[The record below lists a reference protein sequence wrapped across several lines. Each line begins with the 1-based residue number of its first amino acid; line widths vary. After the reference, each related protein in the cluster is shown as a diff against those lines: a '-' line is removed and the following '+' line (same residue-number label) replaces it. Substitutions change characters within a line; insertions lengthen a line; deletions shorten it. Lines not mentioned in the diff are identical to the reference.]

1 METLEQRK
9 FSRLPKNYYIQFKRL
24 QFPMSCEPFA
34 EARISDIS
42 AGGICVEAAK
52 TFSQGD
58 RLQIRIHVPR
68 LNKFMPGFF
77 KFYEND
83 AEQYI
88 NAIAEVA
95 WMENDLMGLSFVDLD
110 QDVVRAIQG
119 LIKDAVREAR
129 KKEEL
134 ADAHKRAQEE

>member
-24 QFPMSCEPFA
+24 QFPMSNEPFA

-58 RLQIRIHVPR
+58 RLQIKIHVPR

-83 AEQYI
+83 EEQYI

-95 WMENDLMGLSFVDLD
+95 WMENALMGLSFVDLD

>member
-24 QFPMSCEPFA
+24 QFPMSSEPFA

-119 LIKDAVREAR
+119 LIKDAVREAQ

>member
-24 QFPMSCEPFA
+24 QFPMSNEPFA

-58 RLQIRIHVPR
+58 RLQIKIHVPR

-88 NAIAEVA
+88 NTIAEVA
-95 WMENDLMGLSFVDLD
+95 WMEEPLMGLSFVDLD

-119 LIKDAVREAR
+119 LIQDAVREAR

>member
-24 QFPMSCEPFA
+24 QFPMSSEPFA

-58 RLQIRIHVPR
+58 RLQIKIHVPR

-83 AEQYI
+83 EEQYI

-95 WMENDLMGLSFVDLD
+95 WMENALMGLSFVDLD

>member
-24 QFPMSCEPFA
+24 QFPMSSEPFA

-77 KFYEND
+77 KFFEND
-83 AEQYI
+83 EEQYI

-95 WMENDLMGLSFVDLD
+95 WMENALMGLSFVDLD

-119 LIKDAVREAR
+119 LIKDAVREAQ

>member
-24 QFPMSCEPFA
+24 QFPMSSESFA

-119 LIKDAVREAR
+119 LIKDAVREAL

>member
-24 QFPMSCEPFA
+24 QFPMSSEPFA

-77 KFYEND
+77 KFFEND

>member
-24 QFPMSCEPFA
+24 QFPMSSEPFA

-58 RLQIRIHVPR
+58 RLQIKIHVPR

-83 AEQYI
+83 EEQYI

-95 WMENDLMGLSFVDLD
+95 WMENALMGLSFVDLD

-119 LIKDAVREAR
+119 LIQDAVREAR

>member
-24 QFPMSCEPFA
+24 QFPMSSEPFA

-42 AGGICVEAAK
+42 VGGICVEAAK

-58 RLQIRIHVPR
+58 RLQVRIHVPR

-95 WMENDLMGLSFVDLD
+95 WMENALMGLSFVDLD

-119 LIKDAVREAR
+119 LIKDAVREAQ

>member
-1 METLEQRK
+1 METVEQRK
-9 FSRLPKNYYIQFKRL
+9 FARLPKNYYIQFKRL
-24 QFPMSCEPFA
+24 KFPMSSEPFA

-42 AGGICVEAAK
+42 AGGICVEASKA
-52 TFSQGD
+52 FSQGD
-58 RLQIRIHVPR
+58 RLQVRIHVPR

-95 WMENDLMGLSFVDLD
+95 WMEEPLMGLSFVDLD

-119 LIKDAVREAR
+119 LIQDAVREAR

>member
-24 QFPMSCEPFA
+24 QFPMSSEPFA

-119 LIKDAVREAR
+119 LIKDAVREAL